1 MAVAAGPLP
10 LTVGELRQ
18 AVAEGRRHFPRLSLV
33 DVDGG
38 DLDLADCDLREGFF
52 RESRFGRTRFHGA
65 NLACCDFRQALL
77 WGADL
82 SAVQA
87 PRSSWQEADLSGSRL
102 QQADLRGAR
111 LHRCCLR
118 GVVAAASIWW
128 EATLV
133 DVDFRSGQDQLT
145 DLGGA
150 DFRGADL
157 SFAQLQGAQLRG
169 ADLRGC
175 CLYGANFSGAD
186 LRQSD
191 LRGCD
196 LSDCQLDGADL
207 RQALLVADPSGD
219 PAPQPT

>member
-1 MAVAAGPLP
+1 MAAEAPLP
-10 LTVGELRQ
+10 LTVAELRQ
-18 AVAEGRRHFPRLSLV
+18 ALAAGRRHFPGLRLL

-38 DLDLADCDLREGFF
+38 DLDLSGCDLRGGSFQEA
-52 RESRFGRTRFHGA
+52 RFGHARFQGA
-65 NLACCDFRQALL
+65 NLASCGFQQALI
-77 WGADL
+77 WGGDL
-82 SAVQA
+82 SSVQA

-102 QQADLRGAR
+102 QHADLSGAR

-118 GVVAAASIWW
+118 GVVAAGSIWC

-157 SFAQLQGAQLRG
+157 SFAQLQGVQLRG
-169 ADLRGC
+169 ADLRGS

-186 LRQSD
+186 LRQAD

-196 LSDCQLDGADL
+196 LRACQLDGADL
-207 RQALLVADPSGD
+207 QQARLDAVSGAHPALEPS
-219 PAPQPT
+219 

>member
-1 MAVAAGPLP
+1 MTAAGPLP
-10 LTVGELRQ
+10 ATVAELRRALAAGQ
-18 AVAEGRRHFPRLSLV
+18 RHFPGLRLL

-38 DLDLADCDLREGFF
+38 ELDLSSCDLRGGAFQ
-52 RESRFGRTRFHGA
+52 ESRFGHARFHGA
-65 NLACCDFRQALL
+65 NLAACGFQQALI
-77 WGADL
+77 WGGDL

-87 PRSSWQEADLSGSRL
+87 PQSSWQEADLSGSRL
-102 QQADLRGAR
+102 QQANLSGSR

-118 GVVAAASIWW
+118 GVVAAGSRWC

-157 SFAQLQGAQLRG
+157 SFAQLQGVQMRG

-175 CLYGANFSGAD
+175 CLHGTNFSGAD
-186 LRQSD
+186 LRQAD

-196 LSDCQLDGADL
+196 LTACQLDSADL
-207 RQALLVADPSGD
+207 QQARFDAAPS
-219 PAPQPT
+219 PA